1 MDYQIQQKELSE
13 KVEALYRL
21 ADEIFNASE
30 DFPAINRNAKRVLGA
45 AQAMRMNL
53 ENPED

>member
-1 MDYQIQQKELSE
+1 MDDQIRQKELSE

-21 ADEIFNASE
+21 ADEIHSVSQ

-45 AQAMRMNL
+45 ADMMRMNL